1 MFQAIYQNFV
11 DSGIIKGLNMAE
23 QKPILLKIVSAF
35 EEYKNTN
42 IINPTNFISLKHVQI
57 IINKRLTK
65 NRKCKRLLK
74 QCQEYIQ
81 MKKMF

>member
-1 MFQAIYQNFV
+1 MFQVIYQNFV

-42 IINPTNFISLKHVQI
+42 TINPTNFISLKHVQI

-81 MKKMF
+81 MKTMF

>member
-81 MKKMF
+81 MKTMF

>member
-1 MFQAIYQNFV
+1 
-11 DSGIIKGLNMAE
+11 MAE

>member
-74 QCQEYIQ
+74 QCQKYIQ

>member
-11 DSGIIKGLNMAE
+11 DSGIIKGVNMAE

-35 EEYKNTN
+35 EEYKNIN
-42 IINPTNFISLKHVQI
+42 IINPSNFISLKHVQI

-81 MKKMF
+81 MKTMF

>member
-11 DSGIIKGLNMAE
+11 DSGIIKGVNMAE

-35 EEYKNTN
+35 EEYKNIN
-42 IINPTNFISLKHVQI
+42 IINPSNFISLKHVQI